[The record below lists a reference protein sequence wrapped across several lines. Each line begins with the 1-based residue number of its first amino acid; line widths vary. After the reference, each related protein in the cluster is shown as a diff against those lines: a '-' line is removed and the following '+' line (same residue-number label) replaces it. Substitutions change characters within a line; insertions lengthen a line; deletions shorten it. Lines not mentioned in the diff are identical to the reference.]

1 MRTTRS
7 PRKSDEQEI
16 PHYGSR
22 VSIDPLVRDRYGMP
36 VARLR
41 GEAHPA
47 TAKAADFMHDRCVDW
62 VNELG
67 GRHPLTDSYPGG
79 SRGAEHSAG
88 TARIGES
95 PATSAC
101 DPRGRLHGTSNVY
114 VADASLHPTNGGFNP
129 GLTAAANALRVAP
142 SCPETPRARRHARNL
157 GPDEGG
163 ADIASSQ
170 TRT

>member
-129 GLTAAANALRVAP
+129 GLTAAANALRVATLMP
-142 SCPETPRARRHARNL
+142 
-157 GPDEGG
+157 
-163 ADIASSQ
+163 
-170 TRT
+170 